1 MMVRSTKIL
10 TGMGL
15 EREPKNCRVKTKI
28 ICQQLSCTRGNTR
41 EMGRSVERPILFCQ
55 RSQLISNHGFA
66 KSGVAH
72 YGAETAWFTL
82 IRAPRSL
89 VAAVAASAREPF
101 PSSRRRLGNS
111 DA

>member
-41 EMGRSVERPILFCQ
+41 EMGRSVGRPILFCQ
-55 RSQLISNHGFA
+55 RG
-66 KSGVAH
+66 
-72 YGAETAWFTL
+72 
-82 IRAPRSL
+82 
-89 VAAVAASAREPF
+89 
-101 PSSRRRLGNS
+101 
-111 DA
+111 